1 MAPDLA
7 TQRAELRERLGGAG
21 LDADAFLDLARAGAR
36 LMALSDAPG
45 RSRLGGLP
53 ELPSGSTWPE
63 HDGRPLMFAARVD
76 LDELAAVLADDDR
89 QGLPASGD
97 LWLFTDALGLAWG
110 FRPEDRGSF
119 VLVHTE
125 GENPPIDAPTG
136 RDEDG
141 DPFDTAV
148 TSRPCRLVP
157 ELVLPDAFEDGVREL
172 LDDEARFDA
181 YADLDE
187 QLNAR
192 WFDGAPRHRIL
203 GRPTLVQQPM
213 ELEAQLASN
222 GIDVGGPEG
231 YASAE
236 AERLKAG
243 AADWTL
249 VAQIDSD
256 DDTGFMWGDVGIVFW
271 WMRREDVAAGR
282 WEGVWGILQC
292 S

>member
-1 MAPDLA
+1 MAPDLS

-21 LDADAFLDLARAGAR
+21 LDADVFLGLARVGAR
-36 LMALSDAPG
+36 LVALSDAPG

-53 ELPSGSTWPE
+53 ELPFGSAWPE
-63 HDGRPLMFAARVD
+63 HDGRPLMFTARVD
-76 LDELAAVLADDDR
+76 LDELAEVLPADDR

-97 LWLFTDALGLAWG
+97 LWLFTDALGMAWG

-119 VLVHTE
+119 VLIHTE
-125 GENPPIDAPTG
+125 GENPPLDAPAG
-136 RDEDG
+136 RDDEG
-141 DPFDTAV
+141 DPFDTVVVPRA
-148 TSRPCRLVP
+148 CRLVP
-157 ELVLPDAFEDGVREL
+157 ELVLPDAFEDGVDL
-172 LDDEARFDA
+172 VDDDAAFDA
-181 YADLDE
+181 YTDLDE
-187 QLNAR
+187 HLNEE
-192 WFDGAPRHRIL
+192 WFGDAPRHRIL

-236 AERLKAG
+236 AKRLKAG

-256 DDTGFMWGDVGIVFW
+256 DDTGFMWGDVGLVYW
-271 WMRREDVAAGR
+271 WMRRQDIAAGR

>member
-1 MAPDLA
+1 MPPSLA
-7 TQRAELRERLGGAG
+7 TQRAELRERLRGAG
-21 LDADAFLDLARAGAR
+21 LDADTFLGLARVGAR
-36 LMALSDAPG
+36 LLPSSDAPG

-53 ELPSGSTWPE
+53 ELPSGSAWPE
-63 HDGRPLMFAARVD
+63 HAGRPLMFTARVD
-76 LDELAAVLADDDR
+76 LDELAAVLPADDR

-110 FRPEDRGSF
+110 FLPEDRGSF
-119 VLVHTE
+119 VLIHTE
-125 GENPPIDAPTG
+125 GEHPPVDAPAG

-141 DPFDTAV
+141 DPFATAV
-148 TSRPCRLVP
+148 DARSCRLVP
-157 ELVLPDAFEDGVREL
+157 ELVLPDPYEDGVDL
-172 LDDEARFDA
+172 LDDGARFDA
-181 YADLDE
+181 YTDLDE
-187 QLNAR
+187 QLNR
-192 WFDGAPRHRIL
+192 EWFDDAPRHRIL
-203 GRPTLVQQPM
+203 GRPTLVQGSM

-256 DDTGFMWGDVGIVFW
+256 DDTGFMWGDVGLVYW
-271 WMRREDVAAGR
+271 WMRREDLAAGR
-282 WEGVWGILQC
+282 WQGVWGILQC